1 MIEKNSVHFEEHVD
15 YTKINASTV
24 GLTLVSVDDGTLPGT
39 VIKDNGKVFVITCNT
54 PADSLGIIYML
65 LMCSLDKESADRHIK
80 EITESVNQFLDGD
93 DSFGAFSMI
102 EDAMENEDFNKI
114 ARGLFNE

>member
-1 MIEKNSVHFEEHVD
+1 MNKKIDVHFEGRTD

-24 GLTLVSVDDGTLPGT
+24 GLTIIDVDGGTLPGT
-39 VIKDNGKVFVITCNT
+39 VIVDNDKTFIVTCNS

-65 LMCSLDKESADRHIK
+65 LMCSLDKESADRHIN
-80 EITESVNQFLDGD
+80 EITKSVERFLDGD

-102 EDAMENEDFNKI
+102 EDALENEDISKI